1 MEAPDGETTM
11 RRKSVLVVFLTALAI
26 TTALSLASADAQRGP
41 RRPVKRGV
49 VVFVG
54 GYFYDPFFGPYPWWP
69 RGGWPHPYY
78 PMFDEPSEL
87 RLQVTPKDAAVYVDG
102 YYAGVVDDFDGI
114 FQRLR
119 VPPGPHELTFYLR
132 GFRTAHQRLYLAP
145 NSDSRVR
152 WEMERLAPGETSAPP
167 PVAPAVPPPPPGTAR
182 SPRTPPRGPV
192 PPPRIAPPPATEFG
206 GLSIRVQPA
215 DADVIIDGERWLGS
229 EGERLVV
236 QLPEGTHRIEIQKP
250 GYRRFSSEVQVRRGE
265 TTPLNVSLSPE
276 GPPR

>member
-1 MEAPDGETTM
+1 M
-11 RRKSVLVVFLTALAI
+11 RRKSYLVVFLIALAM
-26 TTALSLASADAQRGP
+26 AACSLATAGVQRGHP
-41 RRPVKRGV
+41 RPAKRGV

-69 RGGWPHPYY
+69 RVGWPHPYY
-78 PMFDEPSEL
+78 PLFDEPAEL

-119 VPPGPHELTFYLR
+119 LPPGPHELTFFLQ

-145 NSDSRVR
+145 NSDSKVR
-152 WEMERLAPGETSAPP
+152 LTLERLAPGEMSAPP
-167 PVAPAVPPPPPGTAR
+167 PVAAPVPPPPPGTAR
-182 SPRTPPRGPV
+182 SPRTPPRLPV
-192 PPPRIAPPPATEFG
+192 PPPAIATPPAAEFG
-206 GLSIRVQPA
+206 SVSIRVQPA
-215 DADVIIDGERWLGS
+215 DADVTIDGERWTGS
-229 EGERLVV
+229 EGDRLVV
-236 QLPEGTHRIEIQKP
+236 QLAEGTHRVEIQKP
-250 GYRRFSSEVQVRRGE
+250 GFRRFSTEIQVRRGE